1 MEKPV
6 INQIFRPILDN
17 KDSRYFLLTGGRG
30 SGKSFAIAWSILMLS
45 FEPGHTILYTR
56 KTMVSADK
64 SIIPEFQGM
73 IERMGLDEA
82 FSVTSNQI
90 VNDHSGSTIWFM
102 GLKSGQKD
110 NTARLKSLSGVTTW
124 IIDEFEDLANDEEL
138 FDRIDLSIR
147 HADKQ
152 NRIIMSMNPTTKEF
166 WAYDRFIT
174 EYGITPKLYESST
187 QEDDLTYIHTTW
199 ENNAD
204 NLSDS
209 FVKNALKTKAR
220 DGKKY
225 EEQFLGGWKDKQDG
239 VIIKNWEY
247 GKFEYHSAPLF
258 GLDFGY
264 NDPCAMVE
272 VSIDSTS
279 RRIFVKLH
287 CYESELVESDI
298 RRIINQKTN
307 GRLVIADCQ
316 SKMTIEGLRRSGV
329 NITSC
334 KKGPDTIIKGLDII
348 RDHTLIVDPE
358 SRMLVREL
366 NNYVWRDRSNDERS
380 AGDEPIDKFNHA
392 IDALRYV
399 VYYELLHKYSED
411 LNMY

>member
-1 MEKPV
+1 M
-6 INQIFRPILDN
+6 
-17 KDSRYFLLTGGRG
+17 
-30 SGKSFAIAWSILMLS
+30 AWSILMLS

-64 SIIPEFQGM
+64 SIIPEFTAM
-73 IERMGLDEA
+73 IERMGLEEA
-82 FSVTSNQI
+82 FEVTKNQI
-90 VNDHSGSTIWFM
+90 TNIGSKSTIWFM

-110 NTARLKSLSGVTTW
+110 NTARLKSLAGVTTW

-147 HADKQ
+147 SNDHQ
-152 NRIIMSMNPTTKEF
+152 NRVIMSMNPTTKEF
-166 WAYDRFIT
+166 WAFDRFMTDYRID
-174 EYGITPKLYESST
+174 PKLYEYETSV
-187 QEDDLTYIHTTW
+187 DDLTYIHTTW

-204 NLSDS
+204 NLSES
-209 FVKNALKTKAR
+209 FVKNAQKTKAR
-220 DGKKY
+220 DPKKY

-247 GKFEYHSAPLF
+247 GKFEYHQAPMF

-264 NDPCAMVE
+264 NDPCALTE

-287 CYESELVESDI
+287 TYESELVESDI
-298 RRIINQKTN
+298 KRIINQKTN
-307 GRLVIADCQ
+307 GRLVIADCA

-348 RDHTLIVDPE
+348 RDHKLIVDPD
-358 SRMLVREL
+358 SRMLAREL
-366 NNYVWRDRSNDERS
+366 NNYVWQDRSNDTRS
-380 AGDEPIDKFNHA
+380 AGDVPIDKFNHA
-392 IDALRYV
+392 IDSLRYV
-399 VYYELLHKYSED
+399 VYYQLLHKFSDE
-411 LNMY
+411 LNVY